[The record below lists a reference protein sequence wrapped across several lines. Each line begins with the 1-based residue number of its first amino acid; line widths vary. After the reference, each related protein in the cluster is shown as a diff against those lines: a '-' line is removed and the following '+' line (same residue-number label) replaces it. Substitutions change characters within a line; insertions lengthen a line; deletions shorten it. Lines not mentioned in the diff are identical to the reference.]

1 VRERSG
7 APRAL
12 VVDSDPVVR
21 EVAASALR
29 DADFDVSEAADA
41 SSALAQLPRVRP
53 MLVLVDSDL
62 PGRDGVSLCE
72 AIRHLPSGAR
82 AAIVMTTWL
91 DRPGWVE
98 RAFAAGASD
107 VVRKPIDAQLL
118 AYRARFLVRTN
129 EVQRK
134 LRETL
139 DELEQ
144 NRALLADA
152 HRIAR
157 IGSWQWEPETGE
169 LLWSEHAARVVK
181 LAPED
186 ASLRGFARYL
196 ASVHPDDA
204 PALEKAFATTVAEG
218 VPLDVEHRVQAETES
233 ERIVHLRGELQ
244 WDIAGRALLHGTV
257 QDMTQRRESEARIHQ
272 LANFDALTS
281 LPNRA
286 LLADRLEASI
296 RDAAA
301 KRERVA
307 LVALGLDRFRR
318 MNDAYGRT
326 FADELL
332 RRSARRIASCA
343 RSAEELADAGE
354 PVVARLAGD
363 EFVVVVGGITS
374 ASQVEGFAARLLRA
388 TSRPIAFGDERVELT
403 TTAGVALYPDDGGDG
418 GTLLQNAVTAMQQ
431 AKRTQRG
438 EYRFYSAQLSNEA
451 ARGLELERLL
461 RRALAS
467 GEGLELAYQP
477 QLAIDGE
484 RWNGVEA
491 LLRLRG
497 ADGAQISPLEFIP
510 IAEDTGLILPLGEW
524 VLNAACRAALH
535 WSTQAQ
541 PLRIAVN
548 VSSHQLR
555 HGDFVSS
562 VRAALA
568 SSGLAPQRLELEI
581 TESAFVEDL
590 GGAAQ
595 TLGAL
600 RRMGVRIA
608 LDDFGTGFSTLAN
621 LMRLPI
627 DVLKI
632 DRAFVRGIET
642 EEHARADRRRDRH
655 RAPARSQRGG
665 RRCRDERAG
674 RVPARRTLPLVT
686 GLPGREADA
695 EGRDRGAARFSLSAP
710 PPPSPRARARCSGP
724 RAGRRARSRP
734 ALRARRASRASPRD
748 RARGPSSRAARP

>member
-1 VRERSG
+1 MLERAR

-12 VVDSDPVVR
+12 VVDADAVAR
-21 EVAASALR
+21 EVAANALR
-29 DADFDVSEAADA
+29 AADFEVSEAADA
-41 SSALAQLPRVRP
+41 GSALAQLPRVRP
-53 MLVLVDSDL
+53 MLVMVDGDL
-62 PGRDGVSLCE
+62 PGRDGVALCE
-72 AIRHLPSGAR
+72 AIRHLPSGAG

-107 VVRKPIDAQLL
+107 VLRKPVDAQLL
-118 AYRARFLVRTN
+118 AYRARYLVRSN

-134 LRETL
+134 LRDTL
-139 DELEQ
+139 GELEQ
-144 NRALLADA
+144 SRTLLADA

-169 LLWSEHAARVVK
+169 LLWSEYAARVVK
-181 LAPED
+181 IPPED
-186 ASLRGFARYL
+186 GSVHGFARYL
-196 ASVHPDDA
+196 ACVHADDA
-204 PALEKAFATTVAEG
+204 AALEKAFATTVAEG
-218 VPLDVEHRVQAETES
+218 VPLDIEHRVSAS
-233 ERIVHLRGELQ
+233 SGNERIVHLRGELQ
-244 WDIAGRALLHGTV
+244 WDVAGRALLHGTV
-257 QDMTQRRESEARIHQ
+257 QDVTQRRENEARIHQ
-272 LANFDALTS
+272 LANFDPLTS

-318 MNDAYGRT
+318 MNDAYGRA

-343 RSAEELADAGE
+343 RSAEELADAGD

-363 EFVVVVGGITS
+363 EFVVAVGGITS
-374 ASQVEGFAARLLRA
+374 TSQVEGFTARLLRA

-403 TTAGVALYPDDGGDG
+403 TTAGVALFPDDGGDG
-418 GTLLQNAVTAMQQ
+418 STLLQNAVTAMQQ

-438 EYRFYSAQLSNEA
+438 EFRFYSAQLSTEA
-451 ARGLELERLL
+451 ARHLELERLL
-461 RRALAS
+461 RRALSS

-477 QLAIDGE
+477 QLTVDGK

-491 LLRLRG
+491 LARMRSSEG
-497 ADGAQISPLEFIP
+497 VQISPLEFIP

-524 VLNAACRAALH
+524 VLNAACRAALE
-535 WSTQAQ
+535 WSAHAQ
-541 PLRIAVN
+541 PLRVAVN

-555 HGDFVSS
+555 QGDLVSS

-568 SSGLAPQRLELEI
+568 TSGLPPQRLELEI

-590 GGAAQ
+590 GAAAQ

-642 EEHARADRRRDRH
+642 EEHARALIAAVIGIAH
-655 RAPARSQRGG
+655 R
-665 RRCRDERAG
+665 
-674 RVPARRTLPLVT
+674 L
-686 GLPGREADA
+686 GLTVVA
-695 EGRDRGAARFSLSAP
+695 EGVETAAQADFLSGE
-710 PPPSPRARARCSGP
+710 RCHLLQGYLVGKP
-724 RAGRRARSRP
+724 MPKEAIEEM
-734 ALRARRASRASPRD
+734 LASA
-748 RARGPSSRAARP
+748 

>member
-1 VRERSG
+1 MRERTR

-12 VVDSDPVVR
+12 VVDADAVAR
-21 EVAASALR
+21 EAAASALR
-29 DADFDVSEAADA
+29 AADFEVSEAADA
-41 SSALAQLPRVRP
+41 ASALAQLPRVRP
-53 MLVLVDSDL
+53 LLAVVDSDL

-72 AIRHLPSGAR
+72 AIRHLPSGAG
-82 AAIVMTTWL
+82 ASIVMTTWL
-91 DRPGWVE
+91 DRPGWIE

-107 VVRKPIDAQLL
+107 VVRKPVDVQLL
-118 AYRARFLVRTN
+118 AYRARYLVRSN
-129 EVQRK
+129 EVQRQ

-139 DELEQ
+139 GELEQ
-144 NRALLADA
+144 SRALLADA

-169 LLWSEHAARVVK
+169 LLWSEHAALVVR
-181 LAPED
+181 LPPQD

-196 ASVHPDDA
+196 ACAHPDDA
-204 PALEKAFATTVAEG
+204 EQVEKAFATTAAEG
-218 VPLDVEHRVQAETES
+218 VPLDLEHRVKVEGGAE
-233 ERIVHLRGELQ
+233 RVVHLRGELQ
-244 WDIAGRALLHGTV
+244 WDVAGRALLHGAV
-257 QDMTQRRESEARIHQ
+257 QDVTQRRESEARIHQ

-286 LLADRLEASI
+286 FLADRLDAAV
-296 RDAAA
+296 RDASA
-301 KRERVA
+301 KGERVA

-318 MNDAYGRT
+318 MNDAYGRA

-343 RSAEELADAGE
+343 RSADELADAGE

-363 EFVVVVGGITS
+363 EFVVAVGGITS
-374 ASQVEGFAARLLRA
+374 ANQVEGFVARLLRA
-388 TSRPIAFGDERVELT
+388 TSRPISFGDERVELT
-403 TTAGVALYPDDGGDG
+403 TTAGVALFPDDGRDG
-418 GTLLQNAVTAMQQ
+418 GTLLQNAVAAMQQ

-438 EYRFYSAQLSNEA
+438 EYRFYSAQLSTEA

-467 GEGLELAYQP
+467 GDGLEVAYQP
-477 QLAIDGE
+477 QLSIESE
-484 RWNGVEA
+484 RWHGAEA
-491 LLRLRG
+491 LVRLRG
-497 ADGAQISPLEFIP
+497 PDGALVSPLEFIP

-524 VLNAACRAALH
+524 VLNAACRAALA

-548 VSSHQLR
+548 VSSHQLL
-555 HGDFVSS
+555 HGDLVAS

-568 SSGLAPQRLELEI
+568 DSGLPPQRLELEV

-590 GGAAQ
+590 GAAAQ

-632 DRAFVRGIET
+632 DRAFVRGIES
-642 EEHARADRRRDRH
+642 EEHARALIAAVIGIAH
-655 RAPARSQRGG
+655 R
-665 RRCRDERAG
+665 
-674 RVPARRTLPLVT
+674 L
-686 GLPGREADA
+686 GLSVVA
-695 EGRDRGAARFSLSAP
+695 EGVETAAQAAFLRSE
-710 PPPSPRARARCSGP
+710 RCHLLQGYLVGKP
-724 RAGRRARSRP
+724 MPKEAIEEKLATG
-734 ALRARRASRASPRD
+734 
-748 RARGPSSRAARP
+748 